1 MIQPVLAIL
10 FDLDGLM
17 VDSEPHSL
25 ASWQAVMARRG
36 VTLEPSVLDGIL
48 GQRLIE
54 TARLFVERY
63 NLSDAPEQL
72 SREKESYQI
81 AHLNGQVKPMPGLSV
96 LLDDVE
102 RRGVRTAVA
111 SSGARVYVQAVLDEI
126 RLAHQFETLVTA
138 EDVTRGKP
146 APDVFL
152 LAARAVDV
160 PPELCLVLEDAPSG
174 IQAAKAA
181 GMRCVAIPHHYT
193 RGLDLSGADWILSS
207 LVDVRTI
214 LGEIGT
220 STP

>member
-1 MIQPVLAIL
+1 MIQAIL

-17 VDSEPHSL
+17 VDSEPHSR

-72 SREKESYQI
+72 SQEKEAYQI
-81 AHLNGQVKPMPGLSV
+81 AYLNGQVKPMPGLSV

-138 EDVTRGKP
+138 EDVVHGKP

-160 PPELCLVLEDAPSG
+160 PPEQCLVLEDAPSG

-181 GMRCVAIPHHYT
+181 GMRCVAIPHQYT
-193 RGLDLSGADWILSS
+193 RGLDLSGADWILAS
-207 LVDVRTI
+207 LADVRTI
-214 LGEIGT
+214 LDEIGT
-220 STP
+220 P

>member
-1 MIQPVLAIL
+1 MIQPVQAIL

-72 SREKESYQI
+72 SQEKESYQI
-81 AHLNGQVKPMPGLSV
+81 AYLNGQVKPMPGLSV

-126 RLAHQFETLVTA
+126 RLQHQFETLITA
-138 EDVTRGKP
+138 EDVTHGKP

-152 LAARAVDV
+152 QAARAVDV
-160 PPELCLVLEDAPSG
+160 PPEQCLVLEDAPSG

-181 GMRCVAIPHHYT
+181 GMRCVAIPHQYT

-207 LVDVRTI
+207 LAAVRI
-214 LGEIGT
+214 VLDEIGT
-220 STP
+220 P

>member
-1 MIQPVLAIL
+1 MIQAIL

-17 VDSEPHSL
+17 VDSEPHSR

-72 SREKESYQI
+72 SQEKEAYQI
-81 AHLNGQVKPMPGLSV
+81 AYLNGQVKPMPGLSV

-111 SSGARVYVQAVLDEI
+111 SSGARVYVQAVLDEM

-138 EDVTRGKP
+138 EDVVHGKP

-160 PPELCLVLEDAPSG
+160 PPEQCLVLEDAPSG

-181 GMRCVAIPHHYT
+181 GMRCVAIPHQYT
-193 RGLDLSGADWILSS
+193 RGLDLSGADWILAS
-207 LVDVRTI
+207 LADVRTI
-214 LGEIGT
+214 LDEIGT
-220 STP
+220 P

>member
-1 MIQPVLAIL
+1 MIQAIL

-17 VDSEPHSL
+17 VDSEPHSR

-72 SREKESYQI
+72 SQEKEAYQI
-81 AHLNGQVKPMPGLSV
+81 AYLNGQVKPMPGLSV

-102 RRGVRTAVA
+102 RRGLRTAVA

-138 EDVTRGKP
+138 EDVVHGKP

-160 PPELCLVLEDAPSG
+160 PPEQCLVLEDAPSG

-181 GMRCVAIPHHYT
+181 GMRCVAIPHQYT
-193 RGLDLSGADWILSS
+193 RGLDLSGADWILAS
-207 LVDVRTI
+207 LADVRTI
-214 LGEIGT
+214 LDEIGT
-220 STP
+220 P

>member
-1 MIQPVLAIL
+1 MIPTVQAIL

-36 VTLEPSVLDGIL
+36 VTLEPSVLDSIL

-72 SREKESYQI
+72 SQEKESYQI

-102 RRGVRTAVA
+102 RRGVRTTVA
-111 SSGARVYVQAVLDEI
+111 SSGARAYVQAVLDEI
-126 RLAHQFETLVTA
+126 HLQHQFETLITA
-138 EDVTRGKP
+138 EDVTHGKP

-160 PPELCLVLEDAPSG
+160 PPEQCLVLEDAPSG
-174 IQAAKAA
+174 IQAAKSA
-181 GMRCVAIPHHYT
+181 GMRCIAIPHQYT

-207 LVDVRTI
+207 FADVRTV
-214 LGEIGT
+214 LDEIGT
-220 STP
+220 P